1 MANEQNL
8 KPIKTLSS
16 EEAKKRGQKGGKA
29 SGEARRKR
37 ANFKKVLT
45 DLLTQKIDVDDITPL
60 LESMGIDSTLESAI
74 NMAMIKKALDG
85 NVGAYLAIRDT
96 LGLDKTKLDKEEQKA
111 KINQLEAQTQ
121 MIQKGLESEKEEA
134 IQIIFKKAKPEEEKE
149 HEDDSICN

>member
-149 HEDDSICN
+149 HEDDSTCN